1 MVTEEDLKVG
11 VIFSIS
17 NVTNFDSK
25 YKIVE
30 HSGEYCYFYDLTTPD
45 YMFTTYTF
53 SQILD
58 FINSGT
64 WRLEGFE
71 KNIYELW

>member
-1 MVTEEDLKVG
+1 MVTKEDLKIGIV
-11 VIFSIS
+11 FTAS
-17 NVTNFDSK
+17 NQTNFDSK

-30 HSGEYCYFYDLTTPD
+30 HSGTYCYFHNLNNPD

-71 KNIYELW
+71 ENIYELW